1 MAEFLFDSY
10 WDDKD
15 RGNIIPATHTFRV
28 MLINS
33 AGVAAAN
40 KGTWTKR
47 SDCTAYEITATGY
60 TAGGTVCTVSVS
72 KDTAT
77 HRQTVIY
84 QSVNW
89 PGFTGSSAGAII
101 YRARGGAASAD
112 ELVGLN
118 DFGGVVTLTATTMV
132 VADSNS
138 TLQN

>member
-1 MAEFLFDSY
+1 MASFTFDSY

-28 MLINS
+28 MLINA

-40 KGTWTKR
+40 RGTWTKR
-47 SDCTAYEITATGY
+47 SDCVAYEITATNY
-60 TAGGTVCTVSVS
+60 TAGGKVCAVSVF
-72 KDTAT
+72 KDVVA

-89 PGFTGSSAGAII
+89 IDFVGSAAGAII

-112 ELVGLN
+112 ELVSLN
-118 DFGGVVTLTATTMV
+118 DFGAVVTISSGPMV
-132 VADSNS
+132 VADNNS
-138 TLQN
+138 TLQH

>member
-1 MAEFLFDSY
+1 VASFLFDSY

-28 MLINS
+28 MLIS
-33 AGVAAAN
+33 AAGVAAAS
-40 KGTWTKR
+40 KGSWAKR
-47 SDCTAYEITATGY
+47 SDVTSYEITATGY

-72 KDTAT
+72 KDTVT
-77 HRQTVIY
+77 HRQTVIF
-84 QSVNW
+84 QTVNW